1 MLVTVCLVN
10 SAVSFQDCVVRLPW
24 VNVMFPVVE
33 VPLLLTASLINTSVS
48 VLRTV
53 VRLIWVLHLSV
64 SRAWSH
70 LGLPRVVH
78 RGVSR
83 AGDCIF
89 NNHCYLC
96 VQDCCT
102 TTQGRTPWC
111 FMCLEP
117 PCLLEVHFCSCFPAW
132 PL

>member
-1 MLVTVCLVN
+1 MFVTVCLVN
-10 SAVSFQDCVVRLPW
+10 SAVSVQDCVVRLPW

-64 SRAWSH
+64 SRAWSY

-78 RGVSR
+78 CGVSR

-89 NNHCYLC
+89 NNHCYLS

-102 TTQGRTPWC
+102 TT
-111 FMCLEP
+111 
-117 PCLLEVHFCSCFPAW
+117 
-132 PL
+132 